1 MRLSLL
7 IPTIGRR
14 TALEHIFRLRGI
26 EDTEDEVIFIGDGPN
41 PLSGTFRAR
50 SLESRIRY
58 FELPIKVGD
67 YGCSACDY
75 GIQQAQGDYIFFN
88 GDDDITQPEAF
99 DIIREGVKTDPTV
112 PHLFAM
118 EHTGRIL
125 KNSLE
130 CGQVSG
136 QQIVIPRD
144 MSKMPKMADFP
155 PGQVGISDYY
165 FIKHCE
171 QAWGKI
177 ICHNEVIATL
187 PRMNQGRM
195 L

>member
-1 MRLSLL
+1 MQISLI
-7 IPTIGRR
+7 IPTIWRSTLD
-14 TALEHIFRLRGI
+14 TAVKSAQASQGEW
-26 EDTEDEVIFIGDGPN
+26 DEIIVVGDGRSPN
-41 PLSGTFRAR
+41 GY
-50 SLESRIRY
+50 SLDTRGLVITQER
-58 FELPIKVGD
+58 VGD

-75 GIQQAQGDYIFFN
+75 GVLMASGDYVFFL
-88 GDDDITQPEAF
+88 GDDDYLVPNAF
-99 DIIREGVKTDPTV
+99 EVIKEGVKIDPTV

-136 QQIVIPRD
+136 QQIVVPRD
-144 MSKMPKMADFP
+144 MEKMPKMTDFP

-171 QAWGKI
+171 QAWGRI
-177 ICHNEVIATL
+177 VCHNEVIAIL